1 MPMAP
6 PPPPFAQVVDDLI
19 KGQQF
24 ATQLQDLLR
33 ASPKAGL
40 IMDQILHTFSRAIH
54 AAEAA
59 AATSAGEW
67 SSDVQSE
74 VTDAGNGG
82 GKRKS
87 AAGGGDRRACRRK
100 TQQSSVVTKNLK
112 SLDDGLAWR
121 KYGQKEIQNCKHPKA
136 YFRCTHKFDQL
147 CKAQRQVQLC
157 DDDTGTYKVTYI
169 GVHTCQDPATAAVTP
184 HHQTGS
190 SDVLHAAGYHYISFA
205 PNAVAAPATT
215 TSTTTTVTVNTTT
228 NHLTGMDAAA
238 GSGLQSLKLGSR
250 DQEEVLSSNTPG
262 NSALRSTAGAA
273 TAPSWLDQG
282 DVTSTLQYGGDVDLG
297 DQFLHG
303 DFAYLDDIVPYY
315 F

>member
-1 MPMAP
+1 MPMA
-6 PPPPFAQVVDDLI
+6 PPFAQVVDDLI

-59 AATSAGEW
+59 AATSAAEW

-136 YFRCTHKFDQL
+136 YFRCTHKFDQQ
-147 CKAQRQVQLC
+147 CAAQRQVQRC
-157 DDDTGTYKVTYI
+157 DEDSETYRVTYI
-169 GVHTCQDPATAAVTP
+169 GVHTCQDPPAAVTP

-190 SDVLHAAGYHYISFA
+190 SDVLHAAGFHYISFA

-215 TSTTTTVTVNTTT
+215 TSTTTTTTVNTT
-228 NHLTGMDAAA
+228 NHLTGVGAAA

-273 TAPSWLDQG
+273 PAPGWPDQG
-282 DVTSTLQYGGDVDLG
+282 DVTSTLQYGGDVDLE

-303 DFAYLDDIVPYY
+303 DFPYLDDIVVPYY
-315 F
+315 LDH

>member
-1 MPMAP
+1 MSMAP
-6 PPPPFAQVVDDLI
+6 APPFAQVVDDLI

-59 AATSAGEW
+59 AATSAGDW

-74 VTDAGNGG
+74 LTDGG
-82 GKRKS
+82 SGGSGKRKS
-87 AAGGGDRRACRRK
+87 AAGGGNRRACRRK

-147 CKAQRQVQLC
+147 CTAQRQVQRR
-157 DDDTGTYKVTYI
+157 DDDSDTYTVTYI
-169 GVHTCQDPATAAVTP
+169 GVHTCRDPATAVASHV
-184 HHQTGS
+184 HHQTGT
-190 SDVLHAAGYHYISFA
+190 SDVLHAGGCHYISFA
-205 PNAVAAPATT
+205 PDAAATPATT
-215 TSTTTTVTVNTTT
+215 TSTTTTTTVNTT
-228 NHLTGMDAAA
+228 NQLTGMD
-238 GSGLQSLKLGSR
+238 GLQRLKLQSG

-262 NSALRSTAGAA
+262 SSALRSTAGAA
-273 TAPSWLDQG
+273 MAATWPDQG
-282 DVTSTLQYGGDVDLG
+282 DVTSTLQYGGAFDLG
-297 DQFLHG
+297 DQFFDDL
-303 DFAYLDDIVPYY
+303 YLEDLLPCEPHH
-315 F
+315 